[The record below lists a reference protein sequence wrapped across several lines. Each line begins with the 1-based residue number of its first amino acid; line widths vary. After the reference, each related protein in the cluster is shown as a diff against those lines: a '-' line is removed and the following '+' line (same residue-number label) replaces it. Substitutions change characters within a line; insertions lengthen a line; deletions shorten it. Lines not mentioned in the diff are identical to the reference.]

1 MDRNQS
7 TLLIAAV
14 AVLVN
19 FASGS
24 VCWAADEKQPAVK
37 TTALSEGHL
46 VPAFESI
53 DDSGQAWKS
62 SDHVGKGV
70 LVLYFYPGDFTG
82 GCIKQ
87 AEAYRDGLEKI
98 KDLRAEVVGVS
109 GDEVATHALFKE
121 TYGLKQALLADT
133 QGELAKL
140 LGISVNQGG
149 HVRAMKPDRT
159 PLLDAEGKPLMLSR
173 PTTLERWTVVVDRDG
188 KVASMRQVKNPVKD
202 IEEVIKIVEQLRK

>member
-1 MDRNQS
+1 MIRNQPM
-7 TLLIAAV
+7 LLIAAV
-14 AVLVN
+14 AVLVY

-37 TTALSEGHL
+37 TTGLSVGDL

-62 SDHVGKGV
+62 LDHVGKGV
-70 LVLYFYPGDFTG
+70 LVLYFYPGDFTD

-98 KDLRAEVVGVS
+98 KGLCAEVVGVS

-121 TYGLKQALLADT
+121 TYGLKQTLLADKK
-133 QGELAKL
+133 GELAKL
-140 LGISVNQGG
+140 LGIPSNQGSR
-149 HVRAMKPDRT
+149 VRAMKPDRT
-159 PLLDAEGKPLMLSR
+159 PLLDIEGLPLILPR
-173 PTTLERWTVVVDRDG
+173 PTTLGRWTVVVDRDELLNSF
-188 KVASMRQVKNPVKD
+188 KVQR
-202 IEEVIKIVEQLRK
+202 IVD